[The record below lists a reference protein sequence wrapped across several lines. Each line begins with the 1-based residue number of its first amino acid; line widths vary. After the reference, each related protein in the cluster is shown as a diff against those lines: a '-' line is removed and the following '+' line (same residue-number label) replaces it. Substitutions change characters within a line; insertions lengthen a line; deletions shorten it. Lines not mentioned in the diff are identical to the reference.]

1 MSDYL
6 GNIAAKALDLVP
18 LIRPR
23 PAALFEPA
31 SDVGGAPGSR
41 IGGSAQVLHDPPS
54 ARTIA
59 PDPAAQPPLPLQQ
72 GGVHSTVSPHQS
84 LTDDPM
90 SYKDTIGRAPPSDD
104 RQPMQTAGMPETVA
118 APQPPASP
126 VKAFGY
132 TAPSTTPDLESE
144 TPTEQRGGEP
154 PLRPGHVAVYRLPEI
169 PMEQRGGEP
178 PPGRRSL
185 VVPSNS
191 APTDENT
198 EPNAWFAPE
207 TLPQATAPS
216 GAHSDRGSHDAFLA
230 ETGSPSARRTD
241 RTTGKI
247 VIQPLVK
254 QEGVPPV
261 PTAVDPASAAALTPI
276 IRVSIGRVEVR
287 AIVSPPPPVSR
298 NRAVRPST
306 TLSLDEYLKSRQRG
320 QR

>member
-31 SDVGGAPGSR
+31 PDVGGATGSR

-54 ARTIA
+54 VRTIA

-90 SYKDTIGRAPPSDD
+90 SYKDTIGRAPPSGN
-104 RQPMQTAGMPETVA
+104 RQPVHTAGMPEMVA
-118 APQPPASP
+118 ALQPLASP
-126 VKAFGY
+126 ANAFRY

-144 TPTEQRGGEP
+144 T
-154 PLRPGHVAVYRLPEI
+154 

-185 VVPSNS
+185 VVPGDS
-191 APTDENT
+191 APTDEDT

-216 GAHSDRGSHDAFLA
+216 SAHTDRGFHDVFLA

-261 PTAVDPASAAALTPI
+261 PTAVDPASAAAPTPI

-298 NRAVRPST
+298 PRAVRPST

>member
-31 SDVGGAPGSR
+31 PDGAPDSL
-41 IGGSAQVLHDPPS
+41 IGGSVQLVDDPPF

-72 GGVHSTVSPHQS
+72 GGVHSTVSPHQH

-90 SYKDTIGRAPPSDD
+90 SYKDTIGRAPPSGD
-104 RQPMQTAGMPETVA
+104 RQPVHTADMPETVA
-118 APQPPASP
+118 ALQPLAPP
-126 VKAFGY
+126 VNAFRY

-144 TPTEQRGGEP
+144 ASTEQRGGEP
-154 PLRPGHVAVYRLPEI
+154 PLRPGHAAVHRLSET

-185 VVPSNS
+185 VVPSDS
-191 APTDENT
+191 APTDEDT

-207 TLPQATAPS
+207 TLP
-216 GAHSDRGSHDAFLA
+216 A

-261 PTAVDPASAAALTPI
+261 PTAVDPASAAAPTPI

-298 NRAVRPST
+298 PRAVRPST